1 MKKIILTIV
10 VALMLVIFA
19 NPVNAGWADDMYNR
33 IDTRLIK
40 LEQGNY
46 QQTALQERLTLLENR
61 VNALETENRNLR
73 ENVILKQDDI
83 RKLLIQLITLL
94 VNKK

>member
-10 VALMLVIFA
+10 VALMLVIFVS
-19 NPVNAGWADDMYNR
+19 PVSAGWVDDMYNK
-33 IDTRLIK
+33 IDARLIK

-46 QQTALQERLTLLENR
+46 QQTALQERMTLLENR
-61 VNALETENRNLR
+61 VNALETENRNLKDS
-73 ENVILKQDDI
+73 VIIKQDEI
-83 RKLLIQLITLL
+83 RKLLIQLITLI

>member
-10 VALMLVIFA
+10 VALMLVIFVS
-19 NPVNAGWADDMYNR
+19 PVNAGWVDDMYNK
-33 IDTRLIK
+33 IDSRLIK

-46 QQTALQERLTLLENR
+46 QQTALQERMTLLENR
-61 VNALETENRNLR
+61 VNALETENRNLK
-73 ENVILKQDDI
+73 ESIIVKQDEI
-83 RKLLIQLITLL
+83 RKLLIQLITLI

>member
-10 VALMLVIFA
+10 VALMLVIFVS
-19 NPVNAGWADDMYNR
+19 PVNAGWVDDMYNK
-33 IDTRLIK
+33 IDSRLIK

-46 QQTALQERLTLLENR
+46 QQTALQERMTLLENR
-61 VNALETENRNLR
+61 VNALETENRNLKDS
-73 ENVILKQDDI
+73 VIIKQDEI
-83 RKLLIQLITLL
+83 RKLLIQLITLI

>member
-10 VALMLVIFA
+10 VALMLVIFVS
-19 NPVNAGWADDMYNR
+19 PVNAGWVDDMYNK
-33 IDTRLIK
+33 IDSRLIK

-46 QQTALQERLTLLENR
+46 QQTVLQERMTLLENR
-61 VNALETENRNLR
+61 VSALETENRNLKDS
-73 ENVILKQDDI
+73 VIVKQDEI
-83 RKLLIQLITLL
+83 RRLLIQLITLI